1 MPLVLKSNSPDAQFD
16 ELQDAFAAIRQKAQD
31 YEQHEKGT
39 VAKLYATLADL
50 YDFGEMARAI
60 FDGKDRPLTQQFI
73 EHRNGK
79 WNKPAQGN
87 PYIALLPYTFTDL
100 SASLKSQYAQVLHH
114 AHQMKVSV
122 EDFRQ
127 WLMDKGIKAR
137 LEEAA
142 EFANSTARQINASAK
157 QSRLERAGSVLTSGP
172 RSPSVAMPEATQH
185 KGFATVLVE
194 IDGSNNASILRL
206 LDTDSSKIDPLLL
219 KLVPTQATQQE
230 KSAERPLGR
239 LHRAIDLILGLTD
252 AQGLS
257 DYYLRIVNRME
268 RGKATCHVDAVS
280 TAYSFMWAGMVL
292 EGHLPTLPIDH
303 AVALGLVEAQDLQAN
318 FGRFDGWSI
327 AKNSGDT
334 EAYTLTAT
342 TPTHKVISLAP
353 LSADK
358 TFRMGAPI
366 MKGQHGVSLN
376 HAVLPNILAFID
388 LWRAD
393 TKRLN
398 AQRKVLRN
406 PPRRLAMNLN
416 GKALQI
422 VREDAP
428 NIAADFLSTTRKTE
442 FVEPRWLAITDVER
456 ICRTLSSCECD
467 ATGWFLNS
475 DVADATIQFNVAFPA
490 DGDKHDMLMTLL
502 PMVISNGMH
511 YAQVCKEI

>member
-318 FGRFDGWSI
+318 FEVVPPSWTVWR
-327 AKNSGDT
+327 
-334 EAYTLTAT
+334 
-342 TPTHKVISLAP
+342 
-353 LSADK
+353 LS
-358 TFRMGAPI
+358 
-366 MKGQHGVSLN
+366 
-376 HAVLPNILAFID
+376 
-388 LWRAD
+388 
-393 TKRLN
+393 
-398 AQRKVLRN
+398 
-406 PPRRLAMNLN
+406 
-416 GKALQI
+416 
-422 VREDAP
+422 
-428 NIAADFLSTTRKTE
+428 
-442 FVEPRWLAITDVER
+442 
-456 ICRTLSSCECD
+456 
-467 ATGWFLNS
+467 
-475 DVADATIQFNVAFPA
+475 
-490 DGDKHDMLMTLL
+490 
-502 PMVISNGMH
+502 
-511 YAQVCKEI
+511 